1 MATLLRGRTMA
12 VKKRLM
18 SRMTRMSIMV
28 GFCLRG
34 LLLERTNRV
43 CPEMT
48 LPITVKATAQDPP
61 RYNFPRE
68 MF

>member
-34 LLLERTNRV
+34 LLLESTNRV

-48 LPITVKATAQDPP
+48 LPITVKATAQDSPA
-61 RYNFPRE
+61 E
-68 MF
+68 L